1 MNNWIK
7 IFTSTNIFV
16 FRVTNGRLGSKLGR
30 QSILL
35 LHTRGRKS
43 GKSYTTSLSYYRD
56 GKNYLL
62 VGTNW
67 GNENHPDW
75 YLNLLQNPRTT
86 IQVGAT
92 TIQVE
97 ARQAQ
102 EDEYVRLWELVTHQN
117 KQYLQY
123 QKGMMRRIPIVILTP
138 TTSV

>member
-1 MNNWIK
+1 
-7 IFTSTNIFV
+7 
-16 FRVTNGRLGSKLGR
+16 LGR

-56 GKNYLL
+56 GKNYVL

-92 TIQVE
+92 TIPVE

>member
-7 IFTSTNIFV
+7 IFTATNGFV

-56 GKNYLL
+56 GKNYVL

-92 TIQVE
+92 IIPVE

>member
-7 IFTSTNIFV
+7 IFTATNGFV

-56 GKNYLL
+56 GKNYVL
-62 VGTNW
+62 VGTSW

-92 TIQVE
+92 TIPVE